1 MNSTAW
7 GPGTLRG
14 VHTQTALCGN
24 LSRAISVSLGRTFS
38 FPLVLQADDASLPF
52 SEPLGEIPAPH
63 IFFSWRRRSFHRSA
77 LSQGPRS
84 APCDESW
91 IPLCVCHGDLYL
103 PGSPALVGSIL

>member
-1 MNSTAW
+1 MFPSGTCEWFSVNSTAW

-52 SEPLGEIPAPH
+52 SEPLGEIPAPPPH
-63 IFFSWRRRSFHRSA
+63 LLFVEEAVLPQVCFEP
-77 LSQGPRS
+77 GPQ
-84 APCDESW
+84 
-91 IPLCVCHGDLYL
+91 VC
-103 PGSPALVGSIL
+103 SV